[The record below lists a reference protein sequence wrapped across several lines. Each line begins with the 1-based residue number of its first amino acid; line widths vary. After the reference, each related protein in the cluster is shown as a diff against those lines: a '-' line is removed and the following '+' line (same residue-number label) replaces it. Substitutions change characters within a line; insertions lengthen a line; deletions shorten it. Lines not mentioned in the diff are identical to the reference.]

1 MKAILQIQSNFSKRE
16 QLKKKKKKIQ
26 DLKEK
31 TFKPF

>member
-16 QLKKKKKKIQ
+16 QLKKKKIQ
-26 DLKEK
+26 ELKEK

>member
-16 QLKKKKKKIQ
+16 QLKKKKKIQ

>member
-16 QLKKKKKKIQ
+16 QLKKKKKIQ
-26 DLKEK
+26 ELKEK

>member
-16 QLKKKKKKIQ
+16 QLKKKKEIQ